1 MYSVQVLAQI
11 RLNLASVDQFLTNA
25 CGLAD
30 DNPDIKESVYAAAK
44 DARASALLIDHLRGL
59 FSRQHSMEQLELEA
73 ASKFLRAKA
82 AAFEP
87 AGGQPQQQQQ
97 QLQLQR
103 LKLDQNSQLFTYSNR
118 LTLVRAAKSLVANVA
133 KILYFTD
140 SIALKSSSSQQQ
152 QQWRLQQHL
161 EAASQNEKVS
171 RLALAAHPS

>member
-87 AGGQPQQQQQ
+87 AGGQPQQQ
-97 QLQLQR
+97 LQLQR

-152 QQWRLQQHL
+152 QQQWRLQQHL